1 MPLCAANQA
10 QLIRSSQKDEQYQ
23 NSLRNSANEAF
34 QTLAGSRCWL
44 NWRRE
49 IELLSDV
56 TYFSLT
62 TLSGSQTLGEE
73 YVNMVQVDASQ
84 RRIPSVSRRGISVLC
99 GVFLPYL
106 LDKLLVCLENEL
118 QGGRGTGS
126 QRSLDG
132 RLRSTVRRL
141 VGLLSDSQRRSCS
154 PALLVLKQTVT
165 LLQRLHR
172 AVFYLRG
179 SFYHVSKR
187 AAGISYLGVFQPG
200 GSEDSSIRACYRLLG
215 VFSLV
220 QLLVTVC
227 LHVSVF
233 RKRQRVWTE
242 WTQQQTFSSPRSPG
256 SGSRSSHCILCLE
269 DRRHA
274 TCTPCGH
281 LFCWDCI
288 TEWCNTKA
296 ECPLCREKFQP
307 QRLIYL
313 RNYS

>member
-1 MPLCAANQA
+1 MSLAPANQA
-10 QLIRSSQKDEQYQ
+10 QLIRSSQKDEQYRA
-23 NSLRNSANEAF
+23 SLRNSANEAF
-34 QTLAGSRCWL
+34 QTLAGSRRWL
-44 NWRRE
+44 SWRRE
-49 IELLSDV
+49 IELLSDL
-56 TYFSLT
+56 TYYSLT

-73 YVNMVQVDASQ
+73 YVNVVQVDPSG
-84 RRIPSVSRRGISVLC
+84 RRVPAAGRRGLAVLC

-106 LDKLLVCLENEL
+106 LDKLLVSLDNEL
-118 QGGRGTGS
+118 QGGRGAGGP
-126 QRSLDG
+126 RSLDG
-132 RLRSTVRRL
+132 RLRGAVRRL
-141 VGLLSDSQRRSCS
+141 VGLLSEAQRRACA
-154 PALLVLKQTVT
+154 PAALLLQQTLA
-165 LLQRLHR
+165 LLQRLHT

-187 AAGISYLGVFQPG
+187 TAGISYLCVVRPG
-200 GSEDSSIRACYRLLG
+200 GDDASVRACYRLLG
-215 VFSLV
+215 VVSLV

-227 LHVSVF
+227 LQASVF
-233 RKRQRVWTE
+233 RQRQRARTE
-242 WTQQQTFSSPRSPG
+242 WTQQQSFSGPRSPG
-256 SGSRSSHCILCLE
+256 SGSRSARCILCLE

-274 TCTPCGH
+274 TSTPCGH